1 MPLRLAETYLGA
13 SVEETHSQHRS
24 IPSSCRHALFTQ
36 SDVSLMRCLVTEGQ
50 RDAQKQQE
58 KGRKT
63 KREERKGWGQ
73 KEKGVDQD

>member
-1 MPLRLAETYLGA
+1 
-13 SVEETHSQHRS
+13 
-24 IPSSCRHALFTQ
+24 
-36 SDVSLMRCLVTEGQ
+36 MRCLVTEGQ

-58 KGRKT
+58 RGRKT

>member
-1 MPLRLAETYLGA
+1 MPLRLAETSLGA
-13 SVEETHSQHRS
+13 SVEETHSQHHS
-24 IPSSCRHALFTQ
+24 ISSSCRHAQ

-58 KGRKT
+58 RSRKT